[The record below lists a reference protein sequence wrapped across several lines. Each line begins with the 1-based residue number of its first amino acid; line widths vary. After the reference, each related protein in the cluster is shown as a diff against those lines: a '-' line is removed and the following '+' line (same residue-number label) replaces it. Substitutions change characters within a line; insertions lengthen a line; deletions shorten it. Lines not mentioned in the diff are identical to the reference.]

1 MHALPGLRPVCCL
14 LLVAFLSPVVAQQIS
29 SGPAQPVPEPGTA
42 TITVSVTDHAHKP
55 VMGLQTEDFALHE
68 DGRPLLINE
77 ITSAD
82 VPACIGLLVDQ
93 SGSMRHELGT
103 IASAIGEFVR
113 AGNAGNQVF
122 LVLFNDSPVLQ
133 QDFTSDPALIEKAL
147 ALADARGGTAFYDA
161 LIAAA
166 DHLAENKTCSKRVLL
181 AVTDGYDNESRKTRE
196 YALNALRGAG
206 NPLVYSIGLPNS
218 GRFSPPG
225 RQVLELL
232 AARSGGAAFFAGN
245 PGEMHKAALKI
256 VEDLKCQY
264 RVSYTARLQPGD
276 PNIKIVVHAPDRKN
290 LTVRMNV
297 AGVPGTPAFAPDAPA
312 QRGECIS
319 GSVVDEHEKPVA
331 GTEIEGWPLFVPNS
345 SAKDPRPTTTA
356 DESGKFKLGDLQ
368 PGRYQLYTRNESAGY
383 PPTKNSFYRNAVVPM
398 VQTSKKCANVVVK
411 LGPKAARLKVNA
423 VDATSGASISI
434 FGIRMRDTYGY
445 LTITR
450 TTAGQEVLV
459 PPNAELAVVAW
470 AYRYP
475 LTQPLTIRTPGPEAS
490 LDVTLQLQP
499 GGPSPLNAPPEK

>member
-1 MHALPGLRPVCCL
+1 MRAFPGFRPVWCL
-14 LLVAFLSPVVAQQIS
+14 FLAAFISPVTAQQN
-29 SGPAQPVPEPGTA
+29 SGGRAQPAPELDKA
-42 TITVSVTDHAHKP
+42 TITVSVTDHDHKP
-55 VMGLQTEDFALHE
+55 VTGLKTEDFTLYE
-68 DGRPLLINE
+68 DGRPLLINDV
-77 ITSAD
+77 TSAD
-82 VPACIGLLVDQ
+82 VPACIGLVVDQ
-93 SGSMRHELGT
+93 SGSMRHDLGT
-103 IASAIGEFVR
+103 IAAAIGEFVR

-122 LVLFNDSPVLQ
+122 LVLFNDNPVLQ
-133 QDFTSDPALIEKAL
+133 QDFTSDPALIEKAF

-166 DHLAENKTCSKRVLL
+166 DHLAENKTCNKRVLL
-181 AVTDGYDNESRKTRE
+181 AITDGYDNASRKTRE

-232 AARSGGAAFFAGN
+232 AARSGGAALFAGN
-245 PGEMHKAALKI
+245 SGEMHKAALKI
-256 VEDLKCQY
+256 VEELKGQY
-264 RVSYTARLQPGD
+264 SVSYAARLQPGD
-276 PNIKIVVHAPDRKN
+276 PNIKIAVHAPDRKN

-297 AGVPGTPAFAPDAPA
+297 AGVPETPAFAPDAPA

-331 GTEIEGWPLFVPNS
+331 ATEIDFWPLFVPNS
-345 SAKDPRPTTTA
+345 SAKDPRPTTTT

-368 PGRYQLYTRNESAGY
+368 PGRYQLYTQNESAGY

-398 VQTSKKCANVVVK
+398 VQTSKKCTNVVVK

-423 VDATSGASISI
+423 VDASSGAPIPI
-434 FGIRMRDTYGY
+434 FGIRMRDTFGF

-450 TTAGQEVLV
+450 AAAGQEVLV

-475 LTQPLTIRTPGPEAS
+475 VTQPLTVRTPGPEVS
-490 LDVTLQLQP
+490 QVVTLQLQP
-499 GGPSPLNAPPEK
+499 GGPSQLNAPPVK